1 MSSTFRISEI
11 FGSIQGESTNAGLP
25 CAFVRLSGCNLRCV
39 YCDTKYAYAEGREMS
54 LDEVL
59 KAVASLN
66 IQMVEITGG
75 EPLMQEGTNELAAGL
90 LDGGYRVMVET
101 NGSRP
106 ISELDARVM
115 VVMDVKT
122 PGSGV
127 SDSML
132 FDNFKAL
139 KPMDNIK
146 FVITSEGDYL
156 WSRSIIR
163 DFDLHKKC
171 PVLMSAAF
179 GMVEYRALAEWIMRD
194 RLPVRFNLQL
204 HKHIW
209 ESDATGV

>member
-1 MSSTFRISEI
+1 MPSTLKISEI
-11 FGSIQGESTNAGLP
+11 FASIQGESTNAGLP

-39 YCDTKYAYAEGREMS
+39 YCDTKYAYADGREMT
-54 LDEVL
+54 LDEVV
-59 KAVASLN
+59 KAVESLN
-66 IQMVEITGG
+66 IPLVEITGG
-75 EPLMQEGTNELAAGL
+75 EPLMQDGAHELVAGL
-90 LDGGYRVMVET
+90 LDGGYQVMIET

-127 SDSML
+127 SDSMR
-132 FDNFKAL
+132 FENFEAL
-139 KPMDNIK
+139 KPIDNVK

-163 DFDLHKKC
+163 DFDLNKRC
-171 PVLMSAAF
+171 SVLMSAAH
-179 GMVEYRALAEWIMRD
+179 GMVEYRDLAEWIMRD
-194 RLPVRFNLQL
+194 RLPVRFNMQL

-209 ESDATGV
+209 GADATGV